1 MYRRHGTLEVLIA
14 HPGGPYWRKRDHGAW
29 SIPKGLLL
37 PNESPL
43 EAALR
48 EFAEE
53 TGLRL
58 PDTGFTSLGTVVQG
72 SGKTVHAWAIE
83 GDADVD
89 ALVSNT
95 FTMEWPPGS
104 GSQADFPE
112 MDRFMWAAPDT
123 ARVKL
128 NRAQSAFVSRLENR

>member
-1 MYRRHGTLEVLIA
+1 MRRAIAGRVSAGILMYRRHGTLEVLIA

-95 FTMEWPPGS
+95 F
-104 GSQADFPE
+104 
-112 MDRFMWAAPDT
+112 
-123 ARVKL
+123 L
-128 NRAQSAFVSRLENR
+128 CIAF